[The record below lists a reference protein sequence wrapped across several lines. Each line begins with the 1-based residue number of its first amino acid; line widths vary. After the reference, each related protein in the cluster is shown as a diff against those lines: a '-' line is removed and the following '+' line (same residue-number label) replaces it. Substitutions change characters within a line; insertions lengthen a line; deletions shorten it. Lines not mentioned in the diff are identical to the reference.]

1 MPHHS
6 NLYCCSTR
14 LVASACAEPAASGL
28 VLNLIT
34 SACAEPCSARLMF
47 WLVLKLLHLAKMS
60 APRCVSQKAYSTTA
74 TALASPTQNSSM
86 RCTWSKF
93 LLQHLSDCS
102 RCVVQKTCS
111 TKATVLAAPTQNSSR
126 RCTWYKFNI
135 YLIAHGVWC
144 RKHARPQQQCWRHQ
158 PKTVAGAA
166 PGLIF
171 NSNIYLIAHSVW
183 CVVQEACSTEATALA
198 APAWLRCFPHML

>member
-1 MPHHS
+1 MPYV
-6 NLYCCSTR
+6 L
-14 LVASACAEPAASGL
+14 ACAEPAASGL

-102 RCVVQKTCS
+102 RCVVQEACS
-111 TKATVLAAPTQNSSR
+111 TTATVLASPTQNSSR
-126 RCTWYKFNI
+126 RCTW
-135 YLIAHGVWC
+135 
-144 RKHARPQQQCWRHQ
+144 
-158 PKTVAGAA
+158 
-166 PGLIF
+166 
-171 NSNIYLIAHSVW
+171 SNFQLQHLSDCSQ
-183 CVVQEACSTEATALA
+183 CVVCGAGSMLDQSNSAGSTNPEQQHALH
-198 APAWLRCFPHML
+198 LV

>member
-1 MPHHS
+1 
-6 NLYCCSTR
+6 
-14 LVASACAEPAASGL
+14 
-28 VLNLIT
+28 
-34 SACAEPCSARLMF
+34 
-47 WLVLKLLHLAKMS
+47 
-60 APRCVSQKAYSTTA
+60 
-74 TALASPTQNSSM
+74 
-86 RCTWSKF
+86 
-93 LLQHLSDCS
+93 
-102 RCVVQKTCS
+102 VQKTCS

-183 CVVQEACSTEATALA
+183 CVVQEACSTKATALAAPTQNSSMRCTWSNFQLQHLSDCSRCVVQEACSTEATALA